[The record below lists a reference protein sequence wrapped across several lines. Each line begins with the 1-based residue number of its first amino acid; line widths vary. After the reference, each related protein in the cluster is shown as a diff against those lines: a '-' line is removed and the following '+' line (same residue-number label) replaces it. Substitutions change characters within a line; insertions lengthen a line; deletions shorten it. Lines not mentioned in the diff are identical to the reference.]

1 MYYSE
6 LAELEII
13 QNRIELEEK
22 ENIETRLRDK
32 IVLVTGGAGT
42 VGRKLSEKLLEF
54 GVKKVIVLD
63 NNELSLFNMS
73 NELAEQISDK
83 LIDLKLGSILDN
95 NLLEYIFQLYSPNIV
110 IHAAAY
116 KHVSVAD
123 KNPAEAVKC
132 NVQGTLNMLNICKL
146 FKAENFV
153 YLSSDK
159 AVNPSSIM
167 GVTKRIGELLV
178 RYFNMKT
185 EGNYS
190 VIRFGNVFGSSG
202 SVGQIF
208 AEQIVCKKEITIT
221 HPDMKRY
228 FMSLNDA
235 VNLIISSIALYEVGE
250 IFICDMKQSV
260 KIVDLAKNLILA
272 LGYTEQ
278 EIEIQYSNIREGESL
293 FEELNYPYEVIRKA
307 PVENIMICDSYN
319 HDIKEDKIIE
329 KVYDLMQHLYSDD
342 LIQYIRNIVPE
353 YKAKKENKY
362 YDNSKTL
369 SNK

>member
-6 LAELEII
+6 LLETEII
-13 QNRIELEEK
+13 QNRIKLMEK
-22 ENIETRLRDK
+22 ENLKKRLQDK
-32 IVLVTGGAGT
+32 SVLVTGGAGT
-42 VGRKLSEKLLEF
+42 VGRKLCEKLLEF
-54 GVKKVIVLD
+54 DAKKVIVLD
-63 NNELSLFNMS
+63 NNELSIFNMS
-73 NELAEQISDK
+73 NDLAESISDR
-83 LIDLKLGSILDN
+83 LIDIKLGSVLDN
-95 NLLEYIFQLYSPNIV
+95 GLLEYIFRLYSPNIV

-116 KHVSVAD
+116 KHVSIAD

-132 NVQGTLNMLNICKL
+132 NVQGTLNILNFCKL
-146 FKAENFV
+146 FKVENFV

-190 VIRFGNVFGSSG
+190 IIRFGNVFGSSG

-208 AEQIVCKKEITIT
+208 VEQIVNKKKLTIT
-221 HPDMKRY
+221 HPDMERY

-235 VNLIISSIALYEVGE
+235 VNLIISSIALYETGE
-250 IFICDMKQSV
+250 IFICDMKQSI
-260 KIVDLAKNLILA
+260 KIVDLAKRLILA

-293 FEELNYPYEVIRKA
+293 FEELSYPYEVLRKSA
-307 PVENIMICDSYN
+307 IKNIMICDSYN
-319 HDIKEDKIIE
+319 QDKNENSIIE
-329 KVYDLMQHLYSDD
+329 KVYNLMQHLYSENM
-342 LIQYIRNIVPE
+342 IQYITDIVPE
-353 YKAKKENKY
+353 YKAKKENKV
-362 YDNSKTL
+362 L
-369 SNK
+369 H